1 MAGDLLVTNIGELS
15 TPIGTS
21 ARRGAEMSELRV
33 IEDAAVLIRGGLIV
47 FAGPGADV
55 PWEEADGVPPISADG
70 RAAVPGFVDS
80 HTHFVF
86 AGYRDDEF
94 IWRSQGMPYMEI
106 HRRGGGIRRS
116 MEATRAA
123 NLEQLVEIGERRLW
137 TMLSMGVTTVEGK
150 SGYGL
155 DLQTE
160 LRQLEAMSILAE
172 RTPTAIVATYLGA
185 HAVPP
190 EFEGRGSKYLDDVIE
205 EVLPSVRAQGVARF
219 CDVFCEEG
227 VFDLEESQRYLE
239 AAASMGMGLKIHA
252 DEIESSGGAGLAA
265 RLHAVSADHLLKVL
279 ARLHSGPGR
288 IRRRRHLPASHRLRA
303 PRALRRLTPHDR
315 LGLCS
320 GLGLGPQSR
329 LVLQSIDP
337 SHLRPGPSVHETL
350 AGRGSDG
357 ADAQRGR
364 SPRTGRPHRIY
375 RSRQG
380 GRSSPARSEVG
391 SFPGLQYGNE
401 CGVDRVKGA
410 KSPIAPERAPAWR
423 APVWT
428 HRSAPRL

>member
-185 HAVPP
+185 HA
-190 EFEGRGSKYLDDVIE
+190 G
-205 EVLPSVRAQGVARF
+205 LPSSRVEDRNTSTMSSRRF
-219 CDVFCEEG
+219 CPP
-227 VFDLEESQRYLE
+227 Y
-239 AAASMGMGLKIHA
+239 
-252 DEIESSGGAGLAA
+252 
-265 RLHAVSADHLLKVL
+265 
-279 ARLHSGPGR
+279 
-288 IRRRRHLPASHRLRA
+288 
-303 PRALRRLTPHDR
+303 ALRVWPGFAT
-315 LGLCS
+315 CS
-320 GLGLGPQSR
+320 AKKASSISKSR
-329 LVLQSIDP
+329 SAILKP
-337 SHLRPGPSVHETL
+337 PLRWEW
-350 AGRGSDG
+350 D
-357 ADAQRGR
+357 
-364 SPRTGRPHRIY
+364 
-375 RSRQG
+375 SRFMQTK
-380 GRSSPARSEVG
+380 SKAPA
-391 SFPGLQYGNE
+391 
-401 CGVDRVKGA
+401 
-410 KSPIAPERAPAWR
+410 APAW
-423 APVWT
+423 PPGCT
-428 HRSAPRL
+428 RSAPITCSKPRRAT

>member
-190 EFEGRGSKYLDDVIE
+190 EFEGRGSKYLDYVIE

-265 RLHAVSADHLLKVL
+265 RLHAVSADHLLKASPGDIAAL
-279 ARLHSGPGR
+279 AASGVVATC
-288 IRRRRHLPASHRLRA
+288 LPLTAF
-303 PRALRRLTPHDR
+303 ALREPYADSRLMIDSGCAVALASDLNPGSCYSQSIPLIFA
-315 LGLCS
+315 LGLLYMKLS
-320 GLGLGPQSR
+320 LAEVLTALTLNGAAALGLADRIGSIEAGKEGD
-329 LVLQSIDP
+329 LVL
-337 SHLRPGPSVHETL
+337 LE
-350 AGRGSDG
+350 
-357 ADAQRGR
+357 
-364 SPRTGRPHRIY
+364 
-375 RSRQG
+375 
-380 GRSSPARSEVG
+380 ARSARFLAYNTGMNVV
-391 SFPGLQYGNE
+391 ST
-401 CGVDRVKGA
+401 VVKGGE
-410 KSPIAPERAPAWR
+410 IAYRA
-423 APVWT
+423 
-428 HRSAPRL
+428 